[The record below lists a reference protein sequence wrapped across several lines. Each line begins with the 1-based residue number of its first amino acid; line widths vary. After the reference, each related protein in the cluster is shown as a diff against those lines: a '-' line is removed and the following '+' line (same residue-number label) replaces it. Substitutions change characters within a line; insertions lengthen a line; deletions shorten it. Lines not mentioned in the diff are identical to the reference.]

1 MVHDIHVYSQN
12 MDVTLQNVAPAITV
26 TPATYNVDIHP
37 VTSVIELRPSAN
49 TFDVSVTQYEIT
61 LQPTGIQGPPGSVWY
76 NGTGAPSSS
85 LGTDGD
91 YYLDNVSRS
100 YYEKILGVWVLIGTF
115 SGLTAYTH
123 TQNTAATTW
132 TINHNLGRRPTI
144 TLFNVGNQVIEA
156 NLIHTSTN
164 QAIAY
169 FTVATRGTARCI

>member
-1 MVHDIHVYSQN
+1 MHDIHVYSN
-12 MDVTLQNVAPAITV
+12 NLDVTVQNTAPPITV
-26 TPATYNVDIHP
+26 TPAIYNVDIHP
-37 VTSVIELRPSAN
+37 NTSVIEVRPSVN
-49 TFDVSVTQYEIT
+49 TFSVAISQYEIT

-76 NGTGAPSSS
+76 NGTGAPSAL
-85 LGTDGD
+85 LGANGD

-100 YYEKILGVWVLIGTF
+100 YYEKVLGVWVLVGTF
-115 SGLTAYTH
+115 SGITAYTH

-144 TLFNVGNQVIEA
+144 TLFSIGNQVIEA

-169 FTVATRGTARCI
+169 FTLATRGTARCI